1 MRFVLILA
9 VLVTNPTITLAE
21 PAKPYGWQQ
30 CTTAFSG
37 DLGRCL
43 AFVTNPCIRQ
53 DQQCLME
60 KVTEWFSFGVNMSLS
75 GLSVSKDSEE
85 PSTLSLMSEVLKRAV
100 GEDSNCP
107 NGDPQCMLEVLVPG
121 MLNIF
126 GSDGL

>member
-1 MRFVLILA
+1 MRFLFLLA
-9 VLVTNPTITLAE
+9 VLATNPMITLAE

-30 CTTAFSG
+30 CTTTFSD

-43 AFVTNPCIRQ
+43 EFVTNPCVRQ
-53 DQQCLME
+53 DQQCLVD
-60 KVTEWFSFGVNMSLS
+60 KVTDWFSFGVNMSLR
-75 GLSVSKDSEE
+75 GFSVPKDAEE
-85 PSTLSLMSEVLKRAV
+85 PSTLSLLSKVLKRAS

-126 GSDGL
+126 GSDDR

>member
-1 MRFVLILA
+1 MRFVMLLA
-9 VLVTNPTITLAE
+9 VLATNPNVTSAE

-30 CTTAFSG
+30 CSTTFSD
-37 DLGRCL
+37 DLDLCL
-43 AFVTNPCIRQ
+43 EFVTNPCIRQ

-60 KVTEWFSFGVNMSLS
+60 KVNEWFSFGVNMSLS
-75 GLSVSKDSEE
+75 GLSVSRDSEE
-85 PSTLSLMSEVLKRAV
+85 HSTLSLVPKVLKRAV

-121 MLNIF
+121 LLNIF